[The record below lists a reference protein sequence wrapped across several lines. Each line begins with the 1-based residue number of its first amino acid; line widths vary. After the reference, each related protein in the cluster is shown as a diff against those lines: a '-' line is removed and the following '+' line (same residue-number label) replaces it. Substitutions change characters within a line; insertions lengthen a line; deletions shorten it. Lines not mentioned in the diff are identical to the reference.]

1 MFIMLAI
8 YAGTLIL
15 LKSYLSKVQNNYWI
29 FGFGAILLS
38 NFILLT
44 IPEIQNYFILGRGD
58 VLTHIGFMR
67 DILVTGSFGLDMYP
81 ILHILGATTYY
92 FTRITLERITILIY
106 PVFSIFYILSFY
118 ILYKKILKDKSKVIL
133 AMIFTSI
140 MVFGTAH
147 TSFAPFT
154 LSFFVIPIFFYLYFK
169 ENSDH
174 RWNGKILL
182 ILATIFLLLFHPLT
196 ALLLAISLIIIEFS
210 KFLYLNINQP
220 SKTMPYNILPVKYKR
235 NFSYILIALLIAGLL
250 LWVPYLHLIENN
262 LSTFYDFIYSSASP
276 NFSSALLT
284 ASKANLQDL
293 ISSTIFIY
301 GVLLIITLTSLI
313 SVYELTKKNISIIK
327 RYNNIFDIFLSLR
340 VYEIFSIIGFLLFTI
355 FSLLVY
361 FKLPLFGFTRIMTF
375 ATLFS
380 NFLIFTLFYIILES
394 KNRKLNLNKYM
405 KIIAIS
411 VIILPIICISTLNLY
426 DSPYSL
432 TPNEQVTIS
441 EVNGMDTF
449 FNNYDTGTK
458 TLTLGISEYRFL
470 AYIQGEQTDQFGQDI
485 HMRNLSDSSRTTPI
499 DHFGF
504 NNNTTLG
511 QYYNNSV
518 YLLINQVGF
527 QTYPKIFPGYE
538 DKWRFTPQDF
548 NKLNNTSQNMLIYN
562 NGNLKIYISN

>member
-1 MFIMLAI
+1 
-8 YAGTLIL
+8 
-15 LKSYLSKVQNNYWI
+15 
-29 FGFGAILLS
+29 
-38 NFILLT
+38 
-44 IPEIQNYFILGRGD
+44 
-58 VLTHIGFMR
+58 
-67 DILVTGSFGLDMYP
+67 
-81 ILHILGATTYY
+81 
-92 FTRITLERITILIY
+92 
-106 PVFSIFYILSFY
+106 
-118 ILYKKILKDKSKVIL
+118 
-133 AMIFTSI
+133 
-140 MVFGTAH
+140 
-147 TSFAPFT
+147 
-154 LSFFVIPIFFYLYFK
+154 
-169 ENSDH
+169 
-174 RWNGKILL
+174 
-182 ILATIFLLLFHPLT
+182 
-196 ALLLAISLIIIEFS
+196 
-210 KFLYLNINQP
+210 
-220 SKTMPYNILPVKYKR
+220 MPYNILPVKYKR

-548 NKLNNTSQNMLIYN
+548 KKLNNTSQNMLIYN